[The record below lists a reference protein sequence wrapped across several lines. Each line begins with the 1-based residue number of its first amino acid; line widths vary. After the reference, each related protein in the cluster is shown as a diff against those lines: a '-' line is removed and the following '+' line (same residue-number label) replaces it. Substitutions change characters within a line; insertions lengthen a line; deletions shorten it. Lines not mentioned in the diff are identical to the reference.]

1 MKRRSSG
8 GSDSR
13 GRTQCVFQLGA
24 QVHIRRSFFKH
35 QNLYTVHTYI
45 HTCERTS
52 TSSGLTYF
60 NTGDLLRQRPVHT
73 YVHRPLVM
81 SAPHKLSKHQ
91 NHGTTKLNSTATDGA
106 PAVHTVKQDHQG
118 PTSRLDAGSLS
129 AQVGH
134 DSVELHS

>member
-1 MKRRSSG
+1 MAGHNAYFNWAPKYIFVG
-8 GSDSR
+8 
-13 GRTQCVFQLGA
+13 VFSNTR
-24 QVHIRRSFFKH
+24 IYI
-35 QNLYTVHTYI
+35 LYIHTYI
-45 HTCERTS
+45 HAKE
-52 TSSGLTYF
+52 
-60 NTGDLLRQRPVHT
+60 LRQVLGLHIST
-73 YVHRPLVM
+73 QVIFSGSVQYIHMYIHRPLVM

-134 DSVELHS
+134 DRVELHS